1 MHLVLQPGMPA
12 DTLDQKCRPAFPADI
27 SCKKV
32 AAENESAPLW
42 TKVAAGIPG
51 RHYKSGGC
59 WVREQAS
66 RALFFLVAP

>member
-42 TKVAAGIPG
+42 TKSD
-51 RHYKSGGC
+51 RCH
-59 WVREQAS
+59 RQ
-66 RALFFLVAP
+66 LVLL